1 MDEIARGTFV
11 APASAR
17 AEWSGRAGFPR
28 GLIIAN
34 GSGNFRAHALIA
46 IAAWLEVAK
55 SRMNSRI
62 LSQSRSASF
71 VVPTVPVLRR

>member
-1 MDEIARGTFV
+1 VAAFRENGTSVYWNRAARD
-11 APASAR
+11 
-17 AEWSGRAGFPR
+17 
-28 GLIIAN
+28 LIIAN

-62 LSQSRSASF
+62 LTQSRSASF